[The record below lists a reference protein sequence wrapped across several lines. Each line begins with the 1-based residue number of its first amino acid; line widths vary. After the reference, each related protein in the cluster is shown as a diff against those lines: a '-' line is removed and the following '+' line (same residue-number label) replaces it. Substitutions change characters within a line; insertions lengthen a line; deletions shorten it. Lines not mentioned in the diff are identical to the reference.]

1 MIMRDYELKIVLAID
16 VGASNLRVA
25 LVDARGRTIKSVRT
39 RTPVEGSK
47 EAVANK
53 ILKVYDEI
61 KQMTGIDEIHAVG
74 VGSIGPLDIVRGRV
88 MKTPNNPLGTF
99 DLLFPLKRALNL
111 PVWVVNDCV
120 AAVWG
125 EYLVGAGRGKQNVV
139 YVTISSGI
147 GAGAVVDGHLLLG
160 KDGNAHEVGH
170 LVLDYSSSIRCGCGG
185 VGHWEG
191 MASGNNVWKLA
202 KELAGK
208 WNGKRTNFW
217 RKSLESVISSEELF
231 RAWRLKDEF
240 ASHVIEK
247 LTEIN
252 AAGLASVINVYDPE
266 VLTLGGAVLLR
277 NPGFVKNIIAQVR
290 KYIMNREPKIT
301 LTPLGEDAVLV
312 GAAMIAINPP
322 ENLKNIQGN
331 V

>member
-1 MIMRDYELKIVLAID
+1 MRIVLAVD

-25 LVDARGRTIKSVRT
+25 LVDANGRIIESVRT
-39 RTPVEGSK
+39 RTPVEGGR
-47 EAVANK
+47 EAVANE
-53 ILKVYDEI
+53 ILKVYDEL
-61 KQMTGIDEIHAVG
+61 KHLTGIDRVHAVG
-74 VGSIGPLDIVRGRV
+74 VGSIGPFDITHGRV
-88 MKTPNNPLGTF
+88 VRTPNNPLGTF
-99 DLLFPLKRALNL
+99 DLLIPLKRALNL

-170 LVLDYSSSIRCGCGG
+170 IVLDYSSSIRCGCGG

-191 MASGNNVWKLA
+191 MASGNNLWKLT

-208 WNGKRTNFW
+208 WSGKWTNFW
-217 RKSLESVISSEELF
+217 RKSLESVIRGEELF
-231 RAWRLKDEF
+231 RAWRLGDEF
-240 ASHVIEK
+240 ASYVIEK
-247 LTEIN
+247 LAEIN

-266 VLTLGGAVLLR
+266 VLTLGGAVILR
-277 NPGFVKNIIAQVR
+277 NPDFVKKVIAKVR
-290 KYIMNREPKIT
+290 KYVMNREPEIT

-312 GAAMIAINPP
+312 GAAMIAIRPP
-322 ENLKNIQGN
+322 ENLKKIQAN